1 MHLQNSTALRGKE
14 REYLQNTPL
23 HQTPSISYLPLKS
36 KARGFLLLRREIWDL
51 QRFNKYP
58 RPSARECVRARTE
71 IGLSNFKVQTLF
83 THSLLSMQSEQ
94 QNFKEREGNQLPF
107 IIKYKLTLELV
118 ILWKGSTEAHICIY
132 DKNKVNGLNGR
143 GVLQVNTKKRNTPK
157 EHYAKE

>member
-1 MHLQNSTALRGKE
+1 MYVDASTEQHSFEGYRKGAFIEHTSAPDTIHKLSTS
-14 REYLQNTPL
+14 Q
-23 HQTPSISYLPLKS
+23 S

-51 QRFNKYP
+51 QGFNKYP

-83 THSLLSMQSEQ
+83 THSLLSMQSQQ
-94 QNFKEREGNQLPF
+94 QNFKEREGNQLPS
-107 IIKYKLTLELV
+107 IIQCKLILEFA

-143 GVLQVNTKKRNTPK
+143 GGFISKYKKEK
-157 EHYAKE
+157 HS